1 MSTHHVEMCFFLAP
15 GLGELPS
22 SHLASPLT
30 VASMPSAYNAEPHRR
45 RSPIIPTGATPPRTA
60 TYQLNK
66 LRTPSQRASP
76 AALTQQLTWLTHLR
90 LFKDHPLQP
99 FFPNKEV
106 ATIPFL
112 ILPTYAGTALARL
125 TSITPI
131 RPRPHCISSL
141 SPHCHH
147 RRRST

>member
-1 MSTHHVEMCFFLAP
+1 MSTHHGEICFFLAP

-22 SHLASPLT
+22 SHLASPLI
-30 VASMPSAYNAEPHRR
+30 VASMSSAYSAEQHRQ
-45 RSPIIPTGATPPRTA
+45 RSPNNSHQSYTSAHGNVPAHQAAHPLTG
-60 TYQLNK
+60 
-66 LRTPSQRASP
+66 ASP

-90 LFKDHPLQP
+90 IFKDHPLQP

-106 ATIPFL
+106 ATIPL
-112 ILPTYAGTALARL
+112 LTLPTYAGTALARPI
-125 TSITPI
+125 SITPI

-147 RRRST
+147 RGRST

>member
-22 SHLASPLT
+22 SHLATPLT
-30 VASMPSAYNAEPHRR
+30 VASMSSAYSAEPRRR

-60 TYQLNK
+60 ACQPDK
-66 LRTPSQRASP
+66 LCTPSQGTSP
-76 AALTQQLTWLTHLR
+76 AALTQQLTCLTPLSI
-90 LFKDHPLQP
+90 FKDHPLQP

-106 ATIPFL
+106 ATIPLF
-112 ILPTYAGTALARL
+112 ILPTYAGTALARPI
-125 TSITPI
+125 SIAPI
-131 RPRPHCISSL
+131 RPRPHRIGIL
-141 SPHCHH
+141 SPHYHH